1 MENGVYDAENGDFN
15 KFLASPETM
24 IHSLMWQNH
33 KVRWAMKPSTEA
45 YIEIFLSLE
54 FALAPSKKPR
64 SCKKFD
70 DSLRGGGG
78 RGAKNK
84 GCILISF
91 QSSLLE
97 LQRVEDEKITLER

>member
-1 MENGVYDAENGDFN
+1 MENGVYNAENGDFN

-24 IHSLMWQNH
+24 IHSLIWQNH
-33 KVRWAMKPSTEA
+33 KIRWVMKPNTEA

-54 FALAPSKKPR
+54 FALFPNKKPR

-78 RGAKNK
+78 IGAKNK
-84 GCILISF
+84 GCLSISF
-91 QSSLLE
+91 QLS
-97 LQRVEDEKITLER
+97 II